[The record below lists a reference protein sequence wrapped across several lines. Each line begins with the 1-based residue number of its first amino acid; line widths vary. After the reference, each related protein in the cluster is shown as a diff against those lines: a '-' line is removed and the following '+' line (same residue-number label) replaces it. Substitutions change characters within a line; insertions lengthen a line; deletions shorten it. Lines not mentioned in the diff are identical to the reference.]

1 MANHRSGA
9 RGARA
14 LRDIE
19 NGLKM
24 LTSGLRRLARQVAT
38 PAPAP
43 STAGA
48 SATRRPVTRA
58 LRLQGRYMG
67 LIRTLPARQ
76 KQRVMAVRASK
87 GVERAIRLARE
98 MKA

>member
-1 MANHRSGA
+1 MANHRNGA

-14 LRDIE
+14 IRDIE

-38 PAPAP
+38 PAPSASP
-43 STAGA
+43 AGHV
-48 SATRRPVTRA
+48 SRRPVTRA

-67 LIRTLPARQ
+67 LIRTLPTRK
-76 KQRVMAVRASK
+76 KQRVMAVRASH
-87 GVERAIRLARE
+87 GVEKAIRLAKE